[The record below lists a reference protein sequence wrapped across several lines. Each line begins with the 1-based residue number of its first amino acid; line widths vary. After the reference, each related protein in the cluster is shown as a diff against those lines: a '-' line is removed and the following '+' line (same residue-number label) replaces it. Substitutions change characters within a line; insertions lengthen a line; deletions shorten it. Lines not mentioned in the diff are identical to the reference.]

1 MRLAAF
7 LAFSVSFASALSS
20 VPNVLFIAV
29 DDLRNEHGVYGG
41 HAITP
46 NIDAFAKTA
55 TTFVR
60 NYVQVLTFNVFI

>member
-1 MRLAAF
+1 MRPVAF
-7 LAFSVSFASALSS
+7 LALSLLSFASAQS
-20 VPNVLFIAV
+20 VAPNVLFIAV

-41 HAITP
+41 QAITP

-60 NYVQVLTFNVFI
+60 NYVQVPFYVQ